1 MTAIFFPS
9 LITVPSVNVP
19 GPRAPCV
26 AAPVISRL
34 SKPILLCFPGED
46 VPREEKPAE
55 SIRAGTDSGV
65 DQVEEPACCIDTITS
80 LPLVCSTRTLM
91 GASAT
96 NGIVVSVT
104 VAELLSLYFQLPVP
118 ASTKRRIV
126 KMSLVSPIA

>member
-19 GPRAPCV
+19 GPRDCDIQDYHHIA
-26 AAPVISRL
+26 
-34 SKPILLCFPGED
+34 LLH

-91 GASAT
+91 G
-96 NGIVVSVT
+96 
-104 VAELLSLYFQLPVP
+104 L
-118 ASTKRRIV
+118 
-126 KMSLVSPIA
+126 M